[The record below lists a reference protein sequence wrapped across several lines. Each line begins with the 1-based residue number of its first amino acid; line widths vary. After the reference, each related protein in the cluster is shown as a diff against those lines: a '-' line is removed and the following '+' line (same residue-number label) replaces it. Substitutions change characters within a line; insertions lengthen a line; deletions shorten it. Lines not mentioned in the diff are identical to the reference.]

1 MIQLTKLNKQKFYL
15 NCDLIE
21 AMESTPDTVITLSN
35 GKLYI
40 VMESTDEVT
49 RLVVDFRR
57 SLYSSLFA
65 LQEK

>member
-40 VMESTDEVT
+40 VTESIDEVT